1 MATRRRSQLSSYRTY
16 GSVAYAPA
24 YDGTAV
30 RAPRREEV
38 LRPKPRVRP
47 RERVLTRTQVQ
58 VREAGQASVFAVI
71 GFLAVGVFAAL
82 LLLSYTQYAVLTDQ
96 VVTLRSELTT
106 LQTENAT
113 LSAEYEKVFD
123 MERIQAAVGDTMIRP
138 TGDQVEYIDLSEP
151 DSVVV
156 YGQEDAKTGIPGLL
170 AGLEEIISSLIEYF
184 RCPAAY
190 SDPWVDERDRPGGR
204 GSPRARSKGAQEKR
218 AFLAP
223 QIIKAERNA
232 RQSRETDPEEETPG
246 WTIAENEI
254 PAAVDGRAAP
264 SARYSVARFF

>member
-82 LLLSYTQYAVLTDQ
+82 LLLSYT
-96 VVTLRSELTT
+96 

-184 RCPAAY
+184 R
-190 SDPWVDERDRPGGR
+190 
-204 GSPRARSKGAQEKR
+204 
-218 AFLAP
+218 
-223 QIIKAERNA
+223 
-232 RQSRETDPEEETPG
+232 
-246 WTIAENEI
+246 
-254 PAAVDGRAAP
+254 
-264 SARYSVARFF
+264 

>member
-1 MATRRRSQLSSYRTY
+1 
-16 GSVAYAPA
+16 VAYAPA

-123 MERIQAAVGDTMIRP
+123 MERIQAAVGDTMVRP
-138 TGDQVEYIDLSEP
+138 TEEQIVYLDLSEP
-151 DSVVV
+151 DSVVL
-156 YGQEDAKTGIPGLL
+156 YGEEETASGIQGALQGFKNIVHEL
-170 AGLEEIISSLIEYF
+170 TEYF
-184 RCPAAY
+184 R
-190 SDPWVDERDRPGGR
+190 
-204 GSPRARSKGAQEKR
+204 
-218 AFLAP
+218 
-223 QIIKAERNA
+223 
-232 RQSRETDPEEETPG
+232 
-246 WTIAENEI
+246 
-254 PAAVDGRAAP
+254 
-264 SARYSVARFF
+264 

>member
-58 VREAGQASVFAVI
+58 VREAGQVAPFAVFAVI

-184 RCPAAY
+184 R
-190 SDPWVDERDRPGGR
+190 
-204 GSPRARSKGAQEKR
+204 
-218 AFLAP
+218 
-223 QIIKAERNA
+223 
-232 RQSRETDPEEETPG
+232 
-246 WTIAENEI
+246 
-254 PAAVDGRAAP
+254 
-264 SARYSVARFF
+264 

>member
-1 MATRRRSQLSSYRTY
+1 M
-16 GSVAYAPA
+16 
-24 YDGTAV
+24 
-30 RAPRREEV
+30 
-38 LRPKPRVRP
+38 
-47 RERVLTRTQVQ
+47 
-58 VREAGQASVFAVI
+58 I

-138 TGDQVEYIDLSEP
+138 TGDQVEYIDLCEP

-170 AGLEEIISSLIEYF
+170 AGLEVVSYTH
-184 RCPAAY
+184 
-190 SDPWVDERDRPGGR
+190 
-204 GSPRARSKGAQEKR
+204 
-218 AFLAP
+218 LA
-223 QIIKAERNA
+223 
-232 RQSRETDPEEETPG
+232 
-246 WTIAENEI
+246 
-254 PAAVDGRAAP
+254 
-264 SARYSVARFF
+264 SATWWSA

>member
-82 LLLSYTQYAVLTDQ
+82 LLLSYTDQ

-184 RCPAAY
+184 R
-190 SDPWVDERDRPGGR
+190 
-204 GSPRARSKGAQEKR
+204 
-218 AFLAP
+218 
-223 QIIKAERNA
+223 
-232 RQSRETDPEEETPG
+232 
-246 WTIAENEI
+246 
-254 PAAVDGRAAP
+254 
-264 SARYSVARFF
+264 

>member
-1 MATRRRSQLSSYRTY
+1 M
-16 GSVAYAPA
+16 AYAPA

-184 RCPAAY
+184 RGPAA
-190 SDPWVDERDRPGGR
+190 
-204 GSPRARSKGAQEKR
+204 
-218 AFLAP
+218 
-223 QIIKAERNA
+223 
-232 RQSRETDPEEETPG
+232 
-246 WTIAENEI
+246 
-254 PAAVDGRAAP
+254 
-264 SARYSVARFF
+264 

>member
-82 LLLSYTQYAVLTDQ
+82 LLLSYAVLTDQ

-184 RCPAAY
+184 R
-190 SDPWVDERDRPGGR
+190 
-204 GSPRARSKGAQEKR
+204 
-218 AFLAP
+218 
-223 QIIKAERNA
+223 
-232 RQSRETDPEEETPG
+232 
-246 WTIAENEI
+246 
-254 PAAVDGRAAP
+254 
-264 SARYSVARFF
+264 

>member
-58 VREAGQASVFAVI
+58 VREAVFAVI

-82 LLLSYTQYAVLTDQ
+82 LLLSYTQCAVLTDQ

-184 RCPAAY
+184 R
-190 SDPWVDERDRPGGR
+190 
-204 GSPRARSKGAQEKR
+204 
-218 AFLAP
+218 
-223 QIIKAERNA
+223 
-232 RQSRETDPEEETPG
+232 
-246 WTIAENEI
+246 
-254 PAAVDGRAAP
+254 
-264 SARYSVARFF
+264 

>member
-1 MATRRRSQLSSYRTY
+1 M
-16 GSVAYAPA
+16 AYAPA

-58 VREAGQASVFAVI
+58 VREAGQASVF
-71 GFLAVGVFAAL
+71 
-82 LLLSYTQYAVLTDQ
+82 VLTDQ

-184 RCPAAY
+184 R
-190 SDPWVDERDRPGGR
+190 
-204 GSPRARSKGAQEKR
+204 
-218 AFLAP
+218 
-223 QIIKAERNA
+223 
-232 RQSRETDPEEETPG
+232 
-246 WTIAENEI
+246 
-254 PAAVDGRAAP
+254 
-264 SARYSVARFF
+264 

>member
-30 RAPRREEV
+30 LAPRREEV

-184 RCPAAY
+184 R
-190 SDPWVDERDRPGGR
+190 
-204 GSPRARSKGAQEKR
+204 
-218 AFLAP
+218 
-223 QIIKAERNA
+223 
-232 RQSRETDPEEETPG
+232 
-246 WTIAENEI
+246 
-254 PAAVDGRAAP
+254 
-264 SARYSVARFF
+264 

>member
-1 MATRRRSQLSSYRTY
+1 MATPRRSQLSSYRTY

-47 RERVLTRTQVQ
+47 RERVLTRT
-58 VREAGQASVFAVI
+58 QASVFAVI

-184 RCPAAY
+184 R
-190 SDPWVDERDRPGGR
+190 
-204 GSPRARSKGAQEKR
+204 
-218 AFLAP
+218 
-223 QIIKAERNA
+223 
-232 RQSRETDPEEETPG
+232 
-246 WTIAENEI
+246 
-254 PAAVDGRAAP
+254 
-264 SARYSVARFF
+264 

>member
-113 LSAEYEKVFD
+113 RRV
-123 MERIQAAVGDTMIRP
+123 
-138 TGDQVEYIDLSEP
+138 
-151 DSVVV
+151 
-156 YGQEDAKTGIPGLL
+156 
-170 AGLEEIISSLIEYF
+170 
-184 RCPAAY
+184 
-190 SDPWVDERDRPGGR
+190 
-204 GSPRARSKGAQEKR
+204 
-218 AFLAP
+218 
-223 QIIKAERNA
+223 
-232 RQSRETDPEEETPG
+232 
-246 WTIAENEI
+246 
-254 PAAVDGRAAP
+254 
-264 SARYSVARFF
+264 

>member
-1 MATRRRSQLSSYRTY
+1 M
-16 GSVAYAPA
+16 
-24 YDGTAV
+24 
-30 RAPRREEV
+30 
-38 LRPKPRVRP
+38 
-47 RERVLTRTQVQ
+47 
-58 VREAGQASVFAVI
+58 
-71 GFLAVGVFAAL
+71 FAAL

-184 RCPAAY
+184 R
-190 SDPWVDERDRPGGR
+190 
-204 GSPRARSKGAQEKR
+204 
-218 AFLAP
+218 
-223 QIIKAERNA
+223 
-232 RQSRETDPEEETPG
+232 
-246 WTIAENEI
+246 
-254 PAAVDGRAAP
+254 
-264 SARYSVARFF
+264 

>member
-106 LQTENAT
+106 LQTE
-113 LSAEYEKVFD
+113 
-123 MERIQAAVGDTMIRP
+123 
-138 TGDQVEYIDLSEP
+138 YIDLSEP

-184 RCPAAY
+184 R
-190 SDPWVDERDRPGGR
+190 
-204 GSPRARSKGAQEKR
+204 
-218 AFLAP
+218 
-223 QIIKAERNA
+223 
-232 RQSRETDPEEETPG
+232 
-246 WTIAENEI
+246 
-254 PAAVDGRAAP
+254 
-264 SARYSVARFF
+264 

>member
-1 MATRRRSQLSSYRTY
+1 MPWPPARRSQLSSYRTY

-30 RAPRREEV
+30 RAPEAGRRCS
-38 LRPKPRVRP
+38 RPKPRVRP

-184 RCPAAY
+184 R
-190 SDPWVDERDRPGGR
+190 
-204 GSPRARSKGAQEKR
+204 
-218 AFLAP
+218 
-223 QIIKAERNA
+223 
-232 RQSRETDPEEETPG
+232 
-246 WTIAENEI
+246 
-254 PAAVDGRAAP
+254 
-264 SARYSVARFF
+264 